1 MKTQTKGIWL
11 MTATVAGFAVQD
23 GFSRM
28 LAGAYNPFMVV
39 MIRYWVFAAFV
50 IVMATRQS
58 GGLAALKT
66 RALGLHA
73 FRAALLVLEIISIVY
88 GFTLIGLI
96 ETHAVFAACPLL
108 VMALSGPLLG
118 EKLTPAKLV
127 AVGIGCL
134 GVLVLLN
141 PGAGVFSWAALFPLA
156 SAFMF
161 ALYSVLTRKVA
172 GIDAF
177 FPTFFWT
184 PVLGAVLA
192 TVLGLPHW
200 KPVQGWDWLWLLTYS
215 LISVLS
221 YWFMQKTYQTV
232 EASTVQPFAYLQIVF
247 TTAIAITFF
256 DEALTLHV
264 ALGAGIVILAGL
276 YTLTFG
282 ARKA

>member
-1 MKTQTKGIWL
+1 MTRQGKGILL
-11 MTATVAGFAVQD
+11 MIATVAGFAVQD

-50 IVMATRQS
+50 IAMIPRQPQ
-58 GGLAALKT
+58 GLAALKS
-66 RALGLHA
+66 RAIGWHTL
-73 FRAALLVLEIISIVY
+73 RAALLVAEIISIVF

-108 VMALSGPLLG
+108 VVALSSPVLG
-118 EKLTPAKLV
+118 EKLTPSRLV
-127 AVGIGCL
+127 AVAIGCL

-141 PGAGVFSWAALFPLA
+141 PGAEVFSWAALFPLA

-161 ALYSVLTRKVA
+161 ALYTVLTRKVA
-172 GIDAF
+172 GIDPF

-184 PVLGAVLA
+184 PVIGAVFA
-192 TVLGLPHW
+192 TLVGLPHW
-200 KPVQGWDWLWLLTYS
+200 TPIQGLDWLWLLTYS
-215 LISVLS
+215 LLSVLS
-221 YWFMQKTYQTV
+221 YWLMQKTYQLV

-264 ALGAGIVILAGL
+264 LLGAGIVILAGL
-276 YTLTFG
+276 YTLTR
-282 ARKA
+282 AAK

>member
-1 MKTQTKGIWL
+1 MTRQTKGIWL
-11 MTATVAGFAVQD
+11 MIATVAGFAVQD

-50 IVMATRQS
+50 IALATRQPA
-58 GGLAALKT
+58 GLAALKT

-73 FRAALLVLEIISIVY
+73 FRAALLVAEIIAIVY

-108 VMALSGPLLG
+108 VVALSGPVLG
-118 EKLTPAKLV
+118 VRLTTDKLV
-127 AVGIGCL
+127 AVAIGCV

-141 PGAGVFSWAALFPLA
+141 PGADVFSWAALFPLA

-161 ALYSVLTRKVA
+161 ALYTVLTRKVA
-172 GIDAF
+172 GIDPF

-192 TVLGLPHW
+192 TIAGLPHW
-200 KPVQGWDWLWLLTYS
+200 EPVQGLDWLWLLTYAS
-215 LISVLS
+215 LSVLS
-221 YWFMQKTYQTV
+221 YWLMQKTYEAV

-247 TTAIAITFF
+247 TSAIAIAFF

-264 ALGAGIVILAGL
+264 MLGAGIVILAGL
-276 YTLTFG
+276 YTLTRG
-282 ARKA
+282 RKA